1 MTSDRKASETRAT
14 SRPYIMAGLMLTM
27 GLAAMDATI
36 VATAIPSIVRDL
48 GGFSL
53 FPWVFSVYLLVQAAL
68 VPIYGKLADVY
79 GRKPMLLIGALIFL
93 LGSVLSGL
101 SWSMVSLIA
110 FRGLQGVGAAAIIP
124 IATTV
129 VGDLFTIEERAK
141 MQGYLSSVW
150 GISAVI
156 GPAIGGFLVQYASWR
171 WVFYI
176 NVPIGIAALLV
187 IWLFLHEQV
196 TAHRHTIDY
205 WGSIFLM
212 ISMAG
217 IILGL
222 LEGGVGWPWVSWQSG
237 TAIGGGMVLIGA
249 FIGIE
254 TRAPEPV
261 IPLWVFGRRVLAI
274 ANIGSLVVG
283 VLSIGLSS
291 FLPTFVQGV
300 LGRTPLVAGF
310 ALATMSIGWP
320 LASAYSGKLYLK
332 FGFRTT
338 ALMGAVLCTLS
349 GAGFSGL
356 SLHATAWMVAIMSFI
371 MGSGLGLLSTS
382 LIVAVQSLVEWNRR
396 GVVTGSNMFA
406 RMVGSTLGVAVFGS
420 MVNETLVHW
429 FRHTPASIAD
439 KLPKGLNA
447 SSMIGR
453 TSTAKV
459 APQALHYV
467 QQGLYLGIHRVF
479 LGLFFSGV
487 AALLVEWVFPRKPAP
502 LENLP

>member
-1 MTSDRKASETRAT
+1 MTSDGKAPEARST

-27 GLAAMDATI
+27 GLTAMDGTI
-36 VATAIPSIVRDL
+36 VATAIPSIVHDL

-53 FPWVFSVYLLVQAAL
+53 FPWVFSVYLLVQAAM

-93 LGSVLSGL
+93 LGAMLSGV

-129 VGDLFTIEERAK
+129 VGDLFSIEERAK

-176 NVPIGIAALLV
+176 NVPIGIAALLM

-196 TAHRHTIDY
+196 TALRHMIDY
-205 WGSIFLM
+205 WGSILLM

-222 LEGGVGWPWVSWQSG
+222 LEGGVDWPWVSWQSG
-237 TAIGGGMVLIGA
+237 TTIGGGIVLIGV
-249 FIGIE
+249 FIGVE
-254 TRAPEPV
+254 ARAPEPV

-300 LGRTPLVAGF
+300 LGRSPLVAGF

-338 ALMGAVLCTLS
+338 ALIGAVLCTLS
-349 GAGFSGL
+349 GAGFSDL
-356 SLHATAWMVAIMSFI
+356 SLHATVWMVALMSFV

-382 LIVAVQSLVEWNRR
+382 LIVAVQSLVGWNRR
-396 GVVTGSNMFA
+396 GVVTGSNMFT

-420 MVNETLVHW
+420 MVNATLVHW
-429 FRHTPASIAD
+429 FRHTPASIAG
-439 KLPKGLNA
+439 KLPKGINA
-447 SSMIGR
+447 SSMIAG

-459 APQALHYV
+459 QPQALHFV

-479 LGLFFSGV
+479 LGLLFSGV
-487 AALLVEWVFPRKPAP
+487 VVLLVELVFPRKPLP
-502 LENLP
+502 LEDLP